1 MFYLCDI
8 NFNSLNDMSK
18 RNNFIWKGIQVIC
31 WLIFLGYCIQTGT
44 LLFNY
49 IFSLFKP
56 IATHNLHLGLDLS
69 ELYLKSKPIYTFVFT
84 LMVVISTLKAYIFFI
99 ALKLFKTL
107 NITKPFSEN
116 VSAIITKITYFTF
129 SIGIISIITQEFV
142 NQLSDKGYNM
152 GLVERYWNDGGA
164 YLVMAA
170 ILFAITFIFKKG
182 IEIQIENDL
191 TV

>member
-1 MFYLCDI
+1 
-8 NFNSLNDMSK
+8 MSK
-18 RNNFIWKGIQVIC
+18 RNNFIWKAIQVIC
-31 WLIFLGYCIQTGT
+31 WLIFLGYCIQTGA

-56 IATHNLHLGLDLS
+56 IATHNLYLGIDLS
-69 ELYLKSKPIYTFVFT
+69 ELYLKSKSIYTFVFT
-84 LMVVISTLKAYIFFI
+84 LMVVISAFKAYLFFI

-116 VSAIITKITYFTF
+116 VSAIITKITYCTF
-129 SIGIISIITQEFV
+129 SIGIISIIAQEV
-142 NQLSDKGYNM
+142 ANQLSEKGYNV

-164 YLVMAA
+164 YLVMTA
-170 ILFAITFIFKKG
+170 ILFTIAFIFKKG
-182 IEIQIENDL
+182 IELQNENDL